1 LTDAA
6 VVVANWRHCG
16 GGHVL
21 NGRKRPNPAKMWE
34 NFHNFSVL
42 MLKNLLALSAQKCIF
57 FRTGQPAGTTEA
69 DLGLTELMPFD
80 ELL

>member
-1 LTDAA
+1 
-6 VVVANWRHCG
+6 
-16 GGHVL
+16 
-21 NGRKRPNPAKMWE
+21 MWE

>member
-1 LTDAA
+1 VGKFSQFFCFDAEKPLGFVGA
-6 VVVANWRHCG
+6 E
-16 GGHVL
+16 
-21 NGRKRPNPAKMWE
+21 MY
-34 NFHNFSVL
+34 
-42 MLKNLLALSAQKCIF
+42 F